1 MQHRVLGT
9 TMPVLELSLEAGEEV
24 ISTHGDLGWMSPS
37 VTMHQTTGA
46 GHGLM
51 AALKRVAGGAG
62 LLLTQYRAEGA
73 PGLVA
78 FAAKLPG
85 QILEVTVDNNP
96 YLVAG
101 HGWLCA
107 TPQVVPS
114 VGFQKHL
121 GAGLFGGEGF
131 VLERLE
137 GSGTAWVELAG
148 ETVTYDLAP
157 GQTLLAHP
165 GHIGLFEA
173 RVSFEITR
181 IKGIANRYFAGDGYF
196 LAKLTG
202 PGKIWLQS
210 MPLPILAYALAPYL
224 GGGNIT
230 VAPAA
235 AVEAGMAA
243 GAVESILGGH

>member
-1 MQHRVLGT
+1 MQHRVVGT
-9 TMPVLELSLEAGEEV
+9 TLPVLELSLEAGEEV
-24 ISTHGDLGWMSPS
+24 ISTHGELGWMSPN

-51 AALKRVAGGAG
+51 GALKRAAGGAG
-62 LLLTQYRAEGA
+62 VLLTQYRAEGA

-78 FAAKLPG
+78 FAAHLPG
-85 QILEVTVDNNP
+85 QILEVAVDDGP
-96 YLVAG
+96 YLVTR

-114 VGFQKHL
+114 IGFQQRFS
-121 GAGLFGGEGF
+121 AGLFGGEGF

-148 ETVTYDLAP
+148 ETVSYDLAP
-157 GQTLLAHP
+157 GQTLLVHP
-165 GHIGLFEA
+165 GHVGLFEA
-173 RVSFEITR
+173 RVSFQITL
-181 IKGIANRYFAGDGYF
+181 IKGIANRFFGGDGYF

-210 MPLPILAYALAPYL
+210 TPLPILASALAPYL
-224 GGGNIT
+224 G
-230 VAPAA
+230 
-235 AVEAGMAA
+235 
-243 GAVESILGGH
+243 SILGGR

>member
-1 MQHRVLGT
+1 MMQHRVVGT
-9 TMPVLELSLEAGEEV
+9 TLPVLELSLEAGEEV

-51 AALKRVAGGAG
+51 GALKRAAGGAG
-62 LLLTQYRAEGA
+62 VLLTQYRAEGA

-85 QILEVTVDNNP
+85 QILEIAVDDGP
-96 YLVAG
+96 YLVAR

-114 VGFQKHL
+114 VGFQQHL

-137 GSGTAWVELAG
+137 GSGTAWAELAG

-165 GHIGLFEA
+165 GHVGLFEA

-181 IKGIANRYFAGDGYF
+181 IKGIANRFFGGDGYF

-202 PGKIWLQS
+202 PGRIWLQS
-210 MPLPILAYALAPYL
+210 MPLPILAAALAPFL
-224 GGGNIT
+224 GGGPA
-230 VAPAA
+230 APA
-235 AVEAGMAA
+235 VEGGIAGGLM
-243 GAVESILGGH
+243 GGILGGR